1 MVWPRWFWLK
11 LQTLFRR
18 NRNAQRLNDEMQF
31 HLDQQIAE
39 NISTG
44 MSRQEARYAAMRAFG
59 NPTVLKEETR
69 DTWGWLWLEQI
80 AQDFRYGLRM
90 LSKNSSFTVVAALTL
105 ALGIGATTAIFSVIY
120 GVLISPYPYDK
131 ANEIWAPTIVDLKT
145 AQRDTWH
152 RYSVEQFERIEGL
165 PAVSVAMATAFDD
178 QLLTGDR
185 TPETINGILLSPRA
199 FQ

>member
-90 LSKNSSFTVVAALTL
+90 PSKNSSFTVVAALTL
-105 ALGIGATTAIFSVIY
+105 ALGIGATQTKIFATSTLDVPSALTLIA
-120 GVLISPYPYDK
+120 VLGAAAGLASY
-131 ANEIWAPTIVDLKT
+131 
-145 AQRDTWH
+145 
-152 RYSVEQFERIEGL
+152 L
-165 PAVSVAMATAFDD
+165 PAHRAARVDPMVA
-178 QLLTGDR
+178 LR
-185 TPETINGILLSPRA
+185 YE
-199 FQ
+199 

>member
-105 ALGIGATTAIFSVIY
+105 ALGIGATQTKIFATSTLDVPSALTLIA
-120 GVLISPYPYDK
+120 VLGAAAGLASY
-131 ANEIWAPTIVDLKT
+131 
-145 AQRDTWH
+145 
-152 RYSVEQFERIEGL
+152 L
-165 PAVSVAMATAFDD
+165 PAH
-178 QLLTGDR
+178 
-185 TPETINGILLSPRA
+185 RA
-199 FQ
+199 ARVDPMV

>member
-105 ALGIGATTAIFSVIY
+105 ALGIGATQTKIFATSTLDVPSALTLIA
-120 GVLISPYPYDK
+120 VLGAAAGLASY
-131 ANEIWAPTIVDLKT
+131 
-145 AQRDTWH
+145 
-152 RYSVEQFERIEGL
+152 L
-165 PAVSVAMATAFDD
+165 PAHRAARVDPMVA
-178 QLLTGDR
+178 LR
-185 TPETINGILLSPRA
+185 YE
-199 FQ
+199 